1 MRHKPSVSAQNP
13 DLHLIF
19 SSAVLASSI
28 TVYRQILFQT
38 YLGVSGM
45 DVCKEASACP
55 LLHRRG
61 AIDLA
66 DFRQS
71 IAGLLF
77 LLFYIFLFSRLLIV
91 FCPPPSCSSP
101 NSNQM
106 LSIGDSATCIGE
118 MYVPC
123 CGFWR

>member
-1 MRHKPSVSAQNP
+1 
-13 DLHLIF
+13 
-19 SSAVLASSI
+19 
-28 TVYRQILFQT
+28 
-38 YLGVSGM
+38 M

-91 FCPPPSCSSP
+91 FCPPPLAPLPIAIKCYRLKTAQHVEERCMYHAAVFGADGEFAAVIGFP
-101 NSNQM
+101 NS
-106 LSIGDSATCIGE
+106 L
-118 MYVPC
+118 
-123 CGFWR
+123 